1 VSTSCQPVANQVAAA
16 AGQATAGSLQ
26 SLCWAS
32 SALGSVASAYF
43 SGALVEAWGPRSV
56 FGLTAV
62 FPLVVS
68 AAAALIDEQP
78 AAPAKLKADEGQP
91 GGRPLLVPG
100 LQNTPKVRGQ
110 QPA

>member
-1 VSTSCQPVANQVAAA
+1 MWRLPAR
-16 AGQATAGSLQ
+16 QATAGSLQ

-91 GGRPLLVPG
+91 GGRPPVLPWLASSP
-100 LQNTPKVRGQ
+100 LC
-110 QPA
+110 